1 MYYSK
6 NNSPRITVPRN
17 YSGNM
22 FRSEE
27 DVLKPYIEERKAPAP
42 EPLKCESDAHPDSK
56 LPSPPLFSA
65 LTGISVE
72 DLLLLG
78 VIFVVL
84 SKDPSDDIVLLFLLL
99 LLVK

>member
-22 FRSEE
+22 FRPEE
-27 DVLKPYIEERKAPAP
+27 DALKPYIEERKAP
-42 EPLKCESDAHPDSK
+42 EPLKCESEAHPDSK
-56 LPSPPLFSA
+56 VQTPPLFSA
-65 LTGISVE
+65 LTGIYVE